1 MRRTAYYVEYRQEPP
16 ESQLVA
22 VAIRLAINA
31 FALWLASAWVT
42 GIEIDGAGSLIA
54 MAIIF
59 GAINAV
65 IKPLLLF
72 IGCPLI
78 ILTLGL
84 FTLIINAGLLA
95 LSAAIA
101 GWFGLDVEVDG
112 FWAAVLGAL
121 LISAVSIVLSLA
133 FGRIR
138 TSR

>member
-1 MRRTAYYVEYRQEPP
+1 MRRTGYYVEYQQEPP
-16 ESQLVA
+16 EGQLA
-22 VAIRLAINA
+22 AIAIRLAINA
-31 FALWLASAWVT
+31 IALWLASAWVT

-59 GAINAV
+59 GAVNAV
-65 IKPLLLF
+65 IKPVLLL

-78 ILTLGL
+78 VVTLGL
-84 FTLIINAGLLA
+84 FTLIINAAMLA

-101 GWFGLDVEVDG
+101 DLFGLDVEVDR

-133 FGRIR
+133 FGRIKS
-138 TSR
+138 SR